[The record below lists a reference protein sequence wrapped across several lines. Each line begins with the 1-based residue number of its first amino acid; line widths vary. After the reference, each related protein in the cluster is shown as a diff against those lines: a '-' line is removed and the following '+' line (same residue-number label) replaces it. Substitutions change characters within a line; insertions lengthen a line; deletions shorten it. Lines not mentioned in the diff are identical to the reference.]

1 MAADPDLLTIVFG
14 LVSLSVGY
22 PLARALSTR
31 IERRAITNED
41 TQEIRRRLDAIEG
54 AVDTI
59 AVEVE
64 RMAEAQRFTARLLSE
79 RQVDAPRVSPPRAA
93 GSITPH

>member
-1 MAADPDLLTIVFG
+1 MGDPDLVTIIAGIFAV
-14 LVSLSVGY
+14 SVGY
-22 PLARALSTR
+22 PFARALSSR

-41 TQEIRRRLDAIEG
+41 TTEIRRRLDAIEG

-79 RQVDAPRVSPPRAA
+79 RPGEVPRVAPPRPA